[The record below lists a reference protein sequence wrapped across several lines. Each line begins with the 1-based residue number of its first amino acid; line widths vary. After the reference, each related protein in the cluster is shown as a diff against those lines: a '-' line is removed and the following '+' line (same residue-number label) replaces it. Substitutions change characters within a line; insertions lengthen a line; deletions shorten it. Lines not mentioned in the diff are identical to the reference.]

1 MAKFSYAGRIE
12 EMSIDEVRR
21 LLHDSGMDH
30 LIDNYVDASERPYT
44 RSRTEFN
51 LILPERGL
59 QLVTGTI
66 KRGTRLQTVIGEG
79 INQRSLGTLL
89 CS

>member
-1 MAKFSYAGRIE
+1 MYLLLEIE
-12 EMSIDEVRR
+12 SGSKVLYVAAVAARVAQR
-21 LLHDSGMDH
+21 LYNRVILTF
-30 LIDNYVDASERPYT
+30 DNYGDASERPYT

-66 KRGTRLQTVIGEG
+66 KRGRVRDYKRL
-79 INQRSLGTLL
+79 
-89 CS
+89 